1 MIPTKLTQFPGI
13 GDQHAQRLIRHLGHG
28 SEARAI
34 EAVRLAPYS
43 ITRVSRI
50 GFKIADGVARF
61 LGVHPDSPGRH
72 EVGNRFILGEDGTLP
87 ILEFDEQRRKLD
99 LTCYALRRQAV
110 IEESGRVWL
119 PEVLEAEE
127 AFAAWA
133 AGLPVGQKEPLT
145 YASVEQSEGFDL
157 DYILTTETAPID
169 HLDQHQGF
177 AAGYAVYGRS
187 EVLGIT
193 GGGGTGKTAVIG
205 GIVGLCQQAGQLVA
219 VAAFAGKAADRVRET
234 LAQARVSATYA
245 GTIHRMLNYTGYEYR
260 TGTLP
265 YDVVILEEASMIPT
279 MLMWEVIKR
288 LKIGARLVLV
298 GDPGQL
304 PPVGYGQPFKDLLTL
319 GIPRVHLEKN
329 YRSQHVQGIINAANA
344 IRTGQSLSS
353 FGDDSL
359 SVQVASDLSEAANQA
374 IQAVQGQPLDEWQL
388 ITWKNDDAMT
398 FNLAI
403 QEAVNPFGFG
413 LFSFRVFGQEVDRA
427 EVRVG
432 DKVMVKANDPDLEIF
447 NGQIGVALGTKVV
460 KVDHTRVPE
469 TLEDWAEAE
478 EDGLIHDRR
487 EQLCVQ
493 VRLGSE
499 IVNIPEK
506 EAHELL
512 TLGYAITVHKAQG
525 SDWETVIIYQPGA
538 IAFDAQRW
546 WYTSVTRAKT
556 RCTVLYE
563 TKVKGNDPQSALNL
577 WWANTRR
584 TQELGPSVFVGRVKK
599 LLARRLM
606 PVPEKT
612 TEEWLR

>member
-28 SEARAI
+28 SEASAI

-72 EVGNRFILGEDGTLP
+72 EAGNRFILGEDGTLP

-119 PEVLEAEE
+119 PEVLEAEQDFAAWVAGLPLNRELTFSVELFPEQLTLIDGLDEPQSVATYE
-127 AFAAWA
+127 AFA
-133 AGLPVGQKEPLT
+133 GLSKVV
-145 YASVEQSEGFDL
+145 A
-157 DYILTTETAPID
+157 
-169 HLDQHQGF
+169 
-177 AAGYAVYGRS
+177 
-187 EVLGIT
+187 IT
-193 GGGGTGKTAVIG
+193 GGGGTGKTRVIG
-205 GIVGLCQQAGQLVA
+205 GIVGECQKEKKLVA

-319 GIPRVHLEKN
+319 GIPHVHLEKN

-344 IRTGQSLSS
+344 IRTGQNLNS

-413 LFSFRVFGQEVDRA
+413 LFSFRVFGQDVDRA

-546 WYTSVTRAKT
+546 WYTSVTRAKS

-563 TKVKGNDPQSALNL
+563 TKVKGNDPQTALNL

-584 TQELGPSVFVGRVKK
+584 TMEIGPSIFVGRVKK
-599 LLARRLM
+599 LLAQRLM